1 MATSPEFMTAEY
13 WRERAEEARTKAEQ
27 MFDPEAKATLLQIAL
42 SYDKLADR
50 AEANR
55 NLDRAKKC

>member
-1 MATSPEFMTAEY
+1 MTAEY

-27 MFDPEAKATLLQIAL
+27 MFDREAKATLLQIAL

-50 AEANR
+50 AEANG
-55 NLDRAKKC
+55 NLDRTKKR